1 MTHWLLLSGA
11 GFLAGAMNAVAG
23 GGSFV
28 SLPALIAA
36 GVPSVSANASSTVAL
51 IPGAITSGF
60 AYRRNFRAFSD
71 LSIRTLLA
79 VSVIGGMVGA
89 VLLLVTPQ
97 KIFDG
102 ALPWLL
108 LVGSTTF
115 AFGRKAGRWLREQI
129 RIGPAVSLG
138 VQFLLGVYGG
148 YFGGAVGIMMMAA
161 WSLLGATDLHAM
173 NATRT
178 MIVGATNA
186 VAALIFIGGGLIVW
200 PQTLVMLVAA
210 SIGGYAGAAITRG
223 LDPEKARIAIS
234 ALNFTMTALFFWRA
248 WS

>member
-1 MTHWLLLSGA
+1 MTHWLLLAGA
-11 GFLAGAMNAVAG
+11 GLLAGAMNAVAG

-36 GVPSVSANASSTVAL
+36 GVPSVNANASSTVAL
-51 IPGAITSGF
+51 IPGAITSSF

-71 LSIRTLLA
+71 ISVPALVGLSLAGGLL
-79 VSVIGGMVGA
+79 GA

-97 KIFDG
+97 AVFDG

-108 LVGSTTF
+108 LIGATTF
-115 AFGRKAGRWLREQI
+115 AFGRQAGRWLRA
-129 RIGPAVSLG
+129 RVHIGSAVSLS
-138 VQFLLGVYGG
+138 VQFLLGIYGG

-173 NATRT
+173 NASRT
-178 MIVGATNA
+178 VIVGATNA
-186 VAALIFIGGGLIVW
+186 VAAIIFIVGGLIVW

-210 SIGGYAGAAITRG
+210 SIGGYAGAAVTRG

-248 WS
+248 YF